1 MFGVHGCGRGVSGWS
16 RAAARCA
23 TPLWFGR
30 GWRGGGVR
38 CALRV
43 LRGAVVS
50 VAVALAAVLVLAAG
64 VDAGAQG
71 VVPVL
76 VSNADQAVED
86 SGLVTGA
93 GRVSYAQPF
102 RTGDFVDG
110 YVLSSVEVGLGVG
123 SGVSVEVRLMRSVWV
138 SDGPGEPFSFRPL
151 EGSGVVLSPVSAL
164 DDDDSTLET
173 FGAVDVRLEPATAYW
188 ISVTKTAGA
197 DDGLSVA
204 ATLAL
209 DGVDAGG
216 AAGWSMG
223 DTAWAFESVD
233 GSGEWSESGGPAGL
247 SLRIRLRGSEAVRPE
262 LGPYVS
268 NRHLGFRAGVVKTSS
283 SVPKYAAPFRTGSSS
298 GGIELASVVLGVAAE
313 SGTVPR
319 AAIHLDSSGSP
330 AAAAVTG
337 GTLSAPAS
345 VSADLDAPGRAVFTA
360 ADPVGLD
367 ASTTYWVVL
376 DVGSG
381 SGQVSV
387 STTTKSGTAG
397 SLGFDDE
404 PPAIDRPLKS
414 FGGSSWSVDGD
425 SRLLRMAVGG
435 PTDHYPTK
443 VRVGVPQVGVAVA
456 AEVADFAGRVRN
468 VSFQWQRGP
477 TDTGP
482 FADIPADEGGT
493 AAAYTPV
500 LGDLGMWLNATAT
513 YDNAFSTAK
522 TAAGVSFGAVLSRP
536 AVSNVGL
543 ISDVRFIVDG
553 PTMSKLAQPFT
564 TGPGSAFLLRGVR
577 VGIGVDIGIMSWALH
592 ADDTTSGASRPAPE
606 PLFDPVEISCDVVH
620 YNDVSTTI
628 IELSHP
634 GIVLAPDTRYWL
646 VISNAHPNPV
656 GFSTRSLSG
665 WGDQLLITDGRS
677 PLGPGSEP
685 GWTIDYNALTHDN
698 TDPDNPRWIPHTEA
712 VELSGRTALQMSIL
726 VEPALAPTPPH
737 RLEASPGD
745 ARAGL
750 FWGPPASEGA
760 SPITHYEYRY
770 KAGTSSYGEWAQ
782 VPDADNDG
790 DLADERKLVVTGLTN
805 DTEHIFEV
813 RAVNSETNGNGPPA
827 RTKPLTPAVGI
838 PTLTVTAGA
847 AKATGGIDWLGYTF
861 TRSGSTT
868 EAYVGRYRLVG
879 PEGNDWG
886 SINTFEDLIEFASG
900 IDAVWALFSLDDQ
913 FENSYGFSGSATM
926 GGTLEIQLF
935 GVGYDSIDASA
946 PVEVVVVEDP
956 AWVVSFGESSYSFEE
971 GSGTGTVTMLVTAT
985 STDMPAPAAAYT
997 RSVIGFRTVSGDGT
1011 AVSGGDFAAVSA
1023 MLNPVPGVFALNADG
1038 FMEGSVKVDLTL
1050 LDDSVVESDEQLVL
1064 YLEDD
1069 VGFLQNVHGATS
1081 VGWLAFRGADGVVGA
1096 GGLSRSVPVTILD
1109 DDVAVLSV
1117 SVSSVPSLPVDSMS
1131 KDTYGR
1137 GAWIVFAVEFSA
1149 PVDVSGVPVLSFT
1162 LGTEQKQAAFSGG
1175 SGTGTLLFSY
1185 RVQLA
1190 DADTDGVSWAADGLA
1205 LSGGSISRAG
1215 TSGAAVL
1222 SHALEGALSGHKV
1235 DGSMVA
1241 VTAPGFAAAAAER
1254 SVAENAVSGAVG
1266 AAVAAVD
1273 ADGDVVWHSV
1283 AAVDASDAAVA
1294 ALAAFGRDFVVD
1306 AASGQVTVRPG
1317 ALLDFEAR
1325 PSYVVL
1331 IEATDREDAA
1341 GLAESA
1347 PYTVDDTV
1355 TLTITVDNV
1364 DEAGTVA
1371 VSGSPTAGQTL
1382 TAALSDP
1389 DGSVSV
1395 TGWAWSRSSSASSGF
1410 ADIAGAASASYE
1422 VQDADEGMYL
1432 RATAA
1437 YGDGHGAG
1445 KSASGVTADPAAVN
1459 APANLAAVPGDGRV
1473 ALSWDDPGDSAIDRY
1488 QYRYRRA
1495 SDAGWNPDWTD
1506 VAASHS
1512 ATVSLTVRDL
1522 ANGVGYVFGV
1532 RRVYLDGGSDDPG
1545 AHSEVG
1551 SVPRGPLGAPAGF
1564 GAVAA
1569 GDGEIAL
1576 SWDDPGDVTITGYE
1590 YRHRPVSDAAWD
1602 PDWTGI
1608 PAGDAATV
1616 SHTLSGLANNVRY
1629 AVEVRAVRD
1638 GTGGPAA
1645 RGAVT
1650 PRGPLRAPAGFAAQ
1664 PGDTR
1669 VALSWDRTDDDSVT
1683 GYEYRHRPGSDAAWN
1698 PDWTDVPGSDWS
1710 TTAFTV
1716 GGLANRVGYV
1726 FEVSAVRGTLR
1737 GPASSVRATPQG
1749 PPTVPPALA
1758 PAQIFVDRT
1767 SDGHAVIWIP
1777 FGNED
1782 PRAPVTGYR
1791 VRWRQT
1797 GTGPWT
1803 QARRA
1808 VDDVTRTQHIDALEN
1823 RVHYQVQIAAANRVG
1838 TGAWATVVYTP
1849 QQPWG
1854 EALDEVE
1861 PDPDDDD
1868 DLSISGLFAY
1878 WTAGYGTIAVHP
1890 HASGTHPDASAGR
1903 LTLDPCT
1910 GTHSFRVFW
1919 DVPDGDPV
1927 PDRWQ
1932 AHIITRRGAGIITHE
1947 FRTADSGP
1955 EMIGNVS
1962 IAGPAALTIRIRATY
1977 GTTHSTWSP
1986 GVHLNCTQTP

>member
-1 MFGVHGCGRGVSGWS
+1 MCVVAGVVCLAGRVRQLGVLPPPPPPARGSGGVG
-16 RAAARCA
+16 A
-23 TPLWFGR
+23 
-30 GWRGGGVR
+30 GGVR

-50 VAVALAAVLVLAAG
+50 VAVALAAVLAAG
-64 VDAGAQG
+64 VDAGAQNA
-71 VVPVL
+71 VPVL
-76 VSNADQAVED
+76 VSNTGWTVLRD
-86 SGLVTGA
+86 LVTGA
-93 GRVSYAQPF
+93 GRVSYAQSF

-123 SGVSVEVRLMRSVWV
+123 SGVSVEVRLMRSVWA

-151 EGSGVVLSPVSAL
+151 EGSGVVLSPVSAP
-164 DDDDSTLET
+164 DDDTETLET
-173 FGAVDVRLEPATAYW
+173 FGAVDVRLEPATVYW

-204 ATLAL
+204 KTSDLE
-209 DGVDAGG
+209 DAGG
-216 AAGWSMG
+216 AAGWSLG
-223 DTAWAFESVD
+223 NAVWAFESVD
-233 GSGEWSESGGPAGL
+233 GSGEWADYSGHEAT
-247 SLRIRLRGSEAVRPE
+247 SMRIRLRGSEAVRPE

-319 AAIHLDSSGSP
+319 VAIHLDSSGSP

-337 GTLSAPAS
+337 GTLSAPSS

-404 PPAIDRPLKS
+404 PPAIDLPLES

-435 PTDHYPTK
+435 PTDHYSTK

-477 TDTGP
+477 ADTGP

-522 TAAGVSFGAVLSRP
+522 TAAGISFGAVLSRP

-646 VISNAHPNPV
+646 VISNAHPNPM

-677 PLGPGSEP
+677 PLDPGSEP

-726 VEPALAPTPPH
+726 VEPSPAPTPPH
-737 RLEASPGD
+737 RLDTSPGD

-805 DTEHIFEV
+805 DTEHIFEL
-813 RAVNSETNGNGPPA
+813 RAVNSETDGNGPPA
-827 RTKPLTPAVGI
+827 RTKPVTPLENI
-838 PTLTVTAGA
+838 PTLSVTADVT
-847 AKATGGIDWLGYTF
+847 KVTGRIDWLNYTL
-861 TRSGSTT
+861 TRTGSMEPSVT
-868 EAYVGRYRLVG
+868 VRVQLVAPEGSDWGFETWEDNWRIHTGFADNPATIRMDGFNG
-879 PEGNDWG
+879 PEL
-886 SINTFEDLIEFASG
+886 SA
-900 IDAVWALFSLDDQ
+900 
-913 FENSYGFSGSATM
+913 SATM
-926 GGTLEIQLF
+926 GGTLETQVF
-935 GVGYDSIDASA
+935 AEGYDSIDASA
-946 PVEVVVVEDP
+946 PVEVVVVEYP
-956 AWVVSFGESSYSFEE
+956 AWVVSFEKSSYVFEE
-971 GSGTGTVTMLVTAT
+971 GSGANTVAALVTAT
-985 STDMPAPAAAYT
+985 STDMPAL
-997 RSVIGFRTVSGDGT
+997 SGQGPGGAISFVVASADGT
-1011 AVSGGDFAAVSA
+1011 AVSGDDFTAVSSGELTA
-1023 MLNPVPGVFALNADG
+1023 SRSGFARNADG
-1038 FMEGSVKVDLTL
+1038 FMEASVEMELTV
-1050 LDDSVVESDEQLVL
+1050 LDDAVVEPDEELVL
-1064 YLEDD
+1064 YLDEE
-1069 VGFLQNVHGATS
+1069 S
-1081 VGWLAFRGADGVVGA
+1081 VRYLGEAARVFSDTMSDGLAFRAVADGVV
-1096 GGLSRSVPVTILD
+1096 GLSRSVPVTILD

-1137 GAWIVFAVEFSA
+1137 GEWIVFAVEFSA
-1149 PVDVSGVPVLSFT
+1149 LVDVTGVPVLSFT
-1162 LGTEQKQAAFSGG
+1162 LGTSQKQAVFSGG

-1205 LSGGSISRAG
+1205 LSGGSIVRAG

-1235 DGSMVA
+1235 DGSMDA
-1241 VTAPGFAAAAAER
+1241 VTAPGFAAATAER
-1254 SVAENAVSGAVG
+1254 SVAENVVSGAVG

-1273 ADGDVVWHSV
+1273 AEGDVVWHSV
-1283 AAVDASDAAVA
+1283 AAVDASDAAAA

-1325 PSYVVL
+1325 SSYVVL

-1364 DEAGTVA
+1364 DEAGTVE

-1410 ADIAGAASASYE
+1410 ADIAGAVSASYE

-1432 RATAA
+1432 RATAD

-1473 ALSWDDPGDSAIDRY
+1473 ALSWDDPGDSTIDRY

-1512 ATVSLTVRDL
+1512 ATVSLTVRGL

-1645 RGAVT
+1645 RAAVT
-1650 PRGPLRAPAGFAAQ
+1650 PRGPLRAPAGFAAE

-1669 VALSWDRTDDDSVT
+1669 VALSWDP
-1683 GYEYRHRPGSDAAWN
+1683 HR
-1698 PDWTDVPGSDWS
+1698 
-1710 TTAFTV
+1710 
-1716 GGLANRVGYV
+1716 
-1726 FEVSAVRGTLR
+1726 
-1737 GPASSVRATPQG
+1737 
-1749 PPTVPPALA
+1749 
-1758 PAQIFVDRT
+1758 
-1767 SDGHAVIWIP
+1767 
-1777 FGNED
+1777 
-1782 PRAPVTGYR
+1782 
-1791 VRWRQT
+1791 
-1797 GTGPWT
+1797 
-1803 QARRA
+1803 
-1808 VDDVTRTQHIDALEN
+1808 
-1823 RVHYQVQIAAANRVG
+1823 
-1838 TGAWATVVYTP
+1838 
-1849 QQPWG
+1849 
-1854 EALDEVE
+1854 
-1861 PDPDDDD
+1861 
-1868 DLSISGLFAY
+1868 
-1878 WTAGYGTIAVHP
+1878 
-1890 HASGTHPDASAGR
+1890 
-1903 LTLDPCT
+1903 
-1910 GTHSFRVFW
+1910 
-1919 DVPDGDPV
+1919 
-1927 PDRWQ
+1927 
-1932 AHIITRRGAGIITHE
+1932 
-1947 FRTADSGP
+1947 
-1955 EMIGNVS
+1955 
-1962 IAGPAALTIRIRATY
+1962 
-1977 GTTHSTWSP
+1977 
-1986 GVHLNCTQTP
+1986 